1 MHYKRFDTEGE
12 AFTVFLLKN
21 AWKYIIYHKY
31 NSLILIIALALGFL
45 FPLLAVNDIN
55 DLIRDGEVSK
65 YEEASHIAV
74 IEYLMQYKDKEEM
87 EAALGN
93 CLKEGIFEAA
103 GYFLSK
109 GLTVCAK
116 EAFYASGIC
125 AISESYLSLAGYEL
139 VNGAAFSAE
148 DYEEGGEKVC
158 LLEYGGVLARS
169 GIEVGDTI
177 EIAGSIY
184 RVKGIVRAPRT
195 YGGILI
201 PYAAVSTRSSELGGR
216 IQYRILT
223 YGETE
228 ARPTQIAGRLFPHE
242 MGNLITAQTGVQEE
256 ELYYDSIW
264 TVNRYRI
271 QRAVMVIVFAG
282 INILFLLVGMIARE
296 KYDMAVR
303 TALGAS
309 RKMLWVESLIRNLLL
324 VLFSLLLALLFYPLV
339 SAMITKAR
347 SLQLR
352 TFLQV
357 SVIGVV
363 LVFLIDSVVLF
374 VCYGKQDVARLL
386 KG

>member
-1 MHYKRFDTEGE
+1 M
-12 AFTVFLLKN
+12 VIIFLVQN
-21 AWKYIIYHKY
+21 GWKYIIYHKY
-31 NSLILIIALALGFL
+31 NSFILLIALALGFL

-55 DLIRDGEVSK
+55 DLIRDGEVSR
-65 YEEASHIAV
+65 YEDAPHVAV

-87 EAALGN
+87 DAAIDN
-93 CLKEGIFEAA
+93 CLKEGLFETA
-103 GYFLSK
+103 GYFFSK

-116 EAFYASGIC
+116 DAFYASGIC
-125 AISESYLSLAGYEL
+125 AISEGYLSLAGYEL
-139 VNGAAFSAE
+139 VEGAVFSEE
-148 DYEEGGEKVC
+148 DYAEGGENVC
-158 LLEYGGVLARS
+158 LLEYGGTLARS
-169 GIEVGDTI
+169 GLEAGDMV
-177 EIAGSIY
+177 EIAGIAY

-195 YGGILI
+195 YGGILL
-201 PYAAVSTRSSELGGR
+201 PYAAVSALPSELGGR

-223 YGETE
+223 YSETE
-228 ARPTQIAGRLFPHE
+228 ARPTQIAAGLFPLE

-282 INILFLLVGMIARE
+282 INILFLFVGMIARE

-309 RKMLWVESLIRNLLL
+309 RKMLWVESLIRNLML
-324 VLFSLLLALLFYPLV
+324 VLFSLLLALPFYPPV
-339 SAMITKAR
+339 SAVITRAR
-347 SLQLR
+347 GLQFR
-352 TFLQV
+352 TLLQV
-357 SVIGVV
+357 GMAGVV

-374 VCYGKQDVARLL
+374 VCYGKRDVARLL